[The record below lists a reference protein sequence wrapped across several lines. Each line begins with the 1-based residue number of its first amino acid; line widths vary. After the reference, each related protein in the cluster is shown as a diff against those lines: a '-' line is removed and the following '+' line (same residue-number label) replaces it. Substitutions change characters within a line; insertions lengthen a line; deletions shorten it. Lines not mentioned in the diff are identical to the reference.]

1 MKRLALLLLAATSL
15 TALAESG
22 RLIDLQIESR
32 DGSDY
37 REYRYQGHAWVAGE
51 RGEPY
56 QLTLRNRSGERLLV
70 VLSVDGVNVVNGK
83 TADFKQSGYVL
94 SPWQTTTVT
103 GWRKSLGSVAQF
115 YFTDLPDSYAARTDR
130 PDDVGVIGAAVFRE
144 RHREEEVAAAPA
156 KPMREMQR
164 KSRDAAPGADSG
176 GAAAAAPESS
186 LGTGHGEIERSQAS
200 TTTFERDS
208 SRPSEVLAIRYDTRR
223 NLIAAGVIPGR
234 HRQPGPSPFP
244 REDFVPDPPR
254 WR

>member
-22 RLIDLQIESR
+22 RLLDLKIEAR
-32 DGSDY
+32 DGADY
-37 REYRYQGHAWVAGE
+37 REYRYQGRTWVAGE
-51 RGEPY
+51 QGEPY
-56 QLTLRNRSGERLLV
+56 QLTLRNRSADRLLV

-83 TADFKQSGYVL
+83 TADFNQGGYVL
-94 SPWQTTTVT
+94 GPWQTTIVK

-144 RHREEEVAAAPA
+144 RQRVEVAPPMAKREMRRESQDAAPRSEAAGKAAAAP
-156 KPMREMQR
+156 
-164 KSRDAAPGADSG
+164 
-176 GAAAAAPESS
+176 APESS

-208 SRPSEVLAIRYDTRR
+208 SSPYEVLAIRYDTRR
-223 NLIAAGVIPGR
+223 NLVAAGVIAGR
-234 HRQPGPSPFP
+234 HKQPGPSPFP
-244 REDFVPDPPR
+244 GEDFVPDPPL